1 MEKSGGEEVEETVN
15 LYKCLTAFFDC
26 LNVNDY
32 ESGKHSQ
39 NSFKD
44 LQIKG
49 INAVCFVH
57 ACGASDVC

>member
-1 MEKSGGEEVEETVN
+1 MEETV
-15 LYKCLTAFFDC
+15 KFTQMFDRFFDC

-44 LQIKG
+44 PYRSSKDFRLNIQRLHHT
-49 INAVCFVH
+49 ACVH
-57 ACGASDVC
+57 DSI